1 MKYLKLIIASL
12 AISVAT
18 AAKNCGPGIGGCPAG
33 QCCSKYGY
41 CGTTDAHCG
50 AGCQVEFGY
59 CQTTNKTSNS
69 NTSSSSKPSTNVKT
83 STSGR
88 CGKDFGSCPNNK
100 CCSKYGYC
108 GTTDSH
114 CGAGCQSEFGI
125 CQNGTNKTP
134 SSSKPTPSTKTTTKV
149 STNGRCGEDFGT
161 CPNNKCCSKY
171 GYCGTSDAHCG
182 TGCQSEF
189 GRCNGKTTTTKKSTT
204 VIKKTTTITSKKT
217 STSGRCG
224 SSDGV
229 CPNNKCCSKYGYCGT
244 SDDHCGTGCQSEFG
258 RCNSSQTTNTSSS
271 AKPVNFQMYYNCKN
285 KKHWALTFDDGPYK
299 FDMALL
305 DLLSEYGVKAT
316 FFINGDNYMDLDTP
330 EGEKIIKRMYKEG
343 HVIGN
348 HTWSHARLPDES
360 NASVK
365 EQILKIENVLYK
377 YIGKKPALMRFPYG
391 DGHKEERLKK
401 ILGELGYI
409 AGFQWNVDTNDWKY
423 TGDVDYALER
433 FKKGISEGEGI
444 LSLNHV
450 AYSNITEDI
459 LIKLV
464 RKEIEYMLAQGY
476 KPVTADVCA
485 GVSYAYK

>member
-12 AISVAT
+12 AVSVAT

-41 CGTTDAHCG
+41 CGTTEAHCG
-50 AGCQVEFGY
+50 AGCQIEFGY
-59 CQTTNKTSNS
+59 CQISN
-69 NTSSSSKPSTNVKT
+69 NTSSSSNASTNVKV

-88 CGKDFGSCPNNK
+88 CGIDYGTCPNNK

-108 GTTDSH
+108 GTSDAH
-114 CGAGCQSEFGI
+114 CGAGCQSEFGV
-125 CQNGTNKTP
+125 CQNGTSKASTTSKA
-134 SSSKPTPSTKTTTKV
+134 SSYSKTTTSTKATTNIKV
-149 STNGRCGEDFGT
+149 STSGRCGVDYGTCPNSKCCSQYGYCGTTEAHCGKGCKSEFGRCNDSPST
-161 CPNNKCCSKY
+161 PTTTTTKKSTTVIRKTTTITSKKTSTNDRCGNSDGVCPNNKCCSKY

-189 GRCNGKTTTTKKSTT
+189 GRCN
-204 VIKKTTTITSKKT
+204 SKKIYT
-217 STSGRCG
+217 ST
-224 SSDGV
+224 
-229 CPNNKCCSKYGYCGT
+229 
-244 SDDHCGTGCQSEFG
+244 
-258 RCNSSQTTNTSSS
+258 
-271 AKPVNFQMYYNCKN
+271 AKSVNFQMYYNCKN

-299 FDMALL
+299 YDMALL
-305 DLLSEYGVKAT
+305 DLLGRYGIKAT

-330 EGEKIIKRMYKEG
+330 EGEKIIKRMYREG

-360 NASVK
+360 DDSVR
-365 EQILKIENVLYK
+365 EQIIKIEEVIYK

-423 TGDVDYALER
+423 TGDVDYALDR
-433 FKKGISEGEGI
+433 FKKGVSEGEGI

-450 AYSNITEDI
+450 AYS
-459 LIKLV
+459 
-464 RKEIEYMLAQGY
+464 GY
-476 KPVTADVCA
+476 RWKY
-485 GVSYAYK
+485 SY